1 MRILRDYGGRE
12 VRLTGERLEHIL
24 SHPEMVQLVWAI
36 DEVLAEPERVVRS
49 ASDPEAQLY
58 YRFYEETPVG
68 GKFLCVVVKVKS
80 TDTFILTAYLTD
92 AVKKGEEIWPARS

>member
-24 SHPEMVQLVWAI
+24 SHPEMVQL
-36 DEVLAEPERVVRS
+36 VRS